1 MIEQEDKL
9 PYGFPI
15 LFRTPLWF
23 TLPSD
28 EDVRVKLRPAS
39 YKDVVQHGEI
49 MYAVNQKVDTSY
61 LESNEEAIANSIVE
75 MDNVVGFKSNLH
87 FVKQLSVQDKMYLLN
102 RYRTISLIND
112 TQLTNIKGLLEILF
126 AKPLQDENWSCDACK
141 HKKLQEYRA
150 CGFLPEDK
158 RSKEFVYKLKGKI
171 YTECPKNKL
180 EPFIVSQSQE
190 AYRLLHASILPE
202 SGGIGGQTMW
212 FVEVSALV
220 ASYMREMELE
230 SIK

>member
-1 MIEQEDKL
+1 MDEAKL

-28 EDVRVKLRPAS
+28 DDVRVKLRPAK

-49 MYAVNQKVDTSY
+49 LYAVGRNIDTKY
-61 LESNEEAIANSIVE
+61 LESSDEAIADSIVTV
-75 MDNVVGFKSNLH
+75 DNAIGFTNYLD
-87 FVKQLSVQDKMYLLN
+87 FIKQLPIEDKKYLLDK
-102 RYRTISLIND
+102 YQSISLVNSD
-112 TQLTNIKGLLEILF
+112 QLANIKSMLEILY

-141 HKKLQEYRA
+141 HKKLQGFRA
-150 CGFLPEDK
+150 CGFIPEK
-158 RSKEFVYKLKGKI
+158 ERSKDFIYKLKGKI

-180 EPFIVSQSQE
+180 EPFIMSQSQE
-190 AYRLLHASILPE
+190 AYRLFNAGILPE
-202 SGGIGGQTMW
+202 NGGIGEQTMW
-212 FVEVSALV
+212 FVEVAALV
-220 ASYMREMELE
+220 ASQVREMELE